1 MMIPGLTAEH
11 IHEGGLASTGGTHD
25 GLGSKCDLLA

>member
-25 GLGSKCDLLA
+25 GLAGEQM